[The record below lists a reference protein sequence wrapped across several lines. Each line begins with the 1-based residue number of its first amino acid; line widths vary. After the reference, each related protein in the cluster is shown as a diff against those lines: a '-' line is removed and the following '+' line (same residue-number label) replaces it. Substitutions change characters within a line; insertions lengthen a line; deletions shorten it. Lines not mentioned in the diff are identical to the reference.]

1 MSRKTRYRYTA
12 LAAVAATATLAV
24 AACSSSSSSSSSSP
38 PSSASSGSTSAASAA
53 STASSSSS
61 ASKSPVVFAAM
72 GPNSGSEYNPG
83 PQSTKNQYEALAAAW
98 NSVGGIDGHPIELN
112 FYDTESSAAVA
123 VQIVPKV
130 ESSGAKAFFS
140 CCFAAESQA
149 ADAKTSTEGPVTF
162 NADPNIPMPAGSYL
176 FDATMPA
183 TEGLAATEKFI
194 GLKGWK
200 KVALLTDTTP
210 GEDTAR
216 DSLTAAAAANGYSV
230 TTDQIFDVS
239 ATSLATQIAQIAAT
253 KPDAVVLWSVGPQI
267 ATAFSAIES
276 SSLANTPVLLADGDL
291 NLAILKKTASTLPA
305 NTYAPGAY
313 YLVAQSGGVPANE
326 AAVLKYFLK
335 AQGFTGSTDD
345 NVASYLVDSFNVAVA
360 ALEHLG
366 VNATNQQ
373 ILNYVQTLSGFQGIN
388 GVYHFSPANH
398 TGLSGLTM
406 GMVKVAPNTLD
417 LTPVANAGVTKLLSS
432 S

>member
-1 MSRKTRYRYTA
+1 MTRKTRYRYA
-12 LAAVAATATLAV
+12 GVAVLAAVTTLAA
-24 AACSSSSSSSSSSP
+24 AACSSSSSSSAP
-38 PSSASSGSTSAASAA
+38 PASASAA
-53 STASSSSS
+53 STAGSASTSAGAAS
-61 ASKSPVVFAAM
+61 ASKSPVIFAAM

-98 NSVGGIDGHPIELN
+98 NSVGGIDGHPIDLN

-130 ESSGAKAFFS
+130 EASGAKAFFS
-140 CCFAAESQA
+140 CCFAAESEA
-149 ADAKTSTEGPVTF
+149 ADAKTSTEGPITF
-162 NADPNIPMPAGSYL
+162 NADPNIPMPSGSYL

-216 DSLTAAAAANGYSV
+216 DSLTSAAAANGYTV

-239 ATSLATQIAQIAAT
+239 ATSLATQISQIAAT
-253 KPDAVVLWSVGPQI
+253 KPDAIVLWSVGPQI
-267 ATAFSAIES
+267 ATAFSAIAA
-276 SSLANTPVLLADGDL
+276 SSLAGTPVLLADGDL

-313 YLVAQSGGVPANE
+313 YLVAQSGGVPADE
-326 AAVLKYFLK
+326 AAVLTYFLK
-335 AQGFTGSTDD
+335 AQGFTGSTND
-345 NVASYLVDSFNVAVA
+345 NVASYIVDSFNVAVA
-360 ALEHLG
+360 AVAHLG
-366 VNATNQQ
+366 VNATSQQ

-388 GVYHFSPANH
+388 GVYHFSPSNH

-406 GMVKVAPNTLD
+406 GMVKVAPSTLD

>member
-1 MSRKTRYRYTA
+1 MTRKTRYRYA
-12 LAAVAATATLAV
+12 GVAVLAAVTTLAA
-24 AACSSSSSSSSSSP
+24 AACSSGSSSSAP
-38 PSSASSGSTSAASAA
+38 PASASAA
-53 STASSSSS
+53 STAGPASTSTGAAS
-61 ASKSPVVFAAM
+61 ASKSPVIFAAM

-98 NSVGGIDGHPIELN
+98 NSVGGIDGHPIQLD

-130 ESSGAKAFFS
+130 EASDAKAFFS
-140 CCFAAESQA
+140 CCFAAESEA
-149 ADAKTSTEGPVTF
+149 ADAKTSTEGPITF
-162 NADPNIPMPAGSYL
+162 NADPNIPMPSGSYL

-216 DSLTAAAAANGYSV
+216 DSLTSAAAANGYTV

-239 ATSLATQIAQIAAT
+239 ATSLATQISQIAAT
-253 KPDAVVLWSVGPQI
+253 KPDAIVLWSVGPQI
-267 ATAFSAIES
+267 ATAFSAIAA
-276 SSLANTPVLLADGDL
+276 SSLAGTPVLLADGDL

-313 YLVAQSGGVPANE
+313 YLVAQSGGVPADE
-326 AAVLKYFLK
+326 SAVLTYFLK
-335 AQGFTGSTDD
+335 AQGFTGTTND
-345 NVASYLVDSFNVAVA
+345 NVASYIVDSFNVAVA
-360 ALEHLG
+360 AIAHLG

-388 GVYHFSPANH
+388 GAYHFSPSNH

-406 GMVKVAPNTLD
+406 GMVKIAPSTLD

>member
-1 MSRKTRYRYTA
+1 MSWKPRYRY
-12 LAAVAATATLAV
+12 AAVAVLAAATTLAA
-24 AACSSSSSSSSSSP
+24 AACSSSSSSSSAP
-38 PSSASSGSTSAASAA
+38 ASASAA
-53 STASSSSS
+53 STAGAASSS
-61 ASKSPVVFAAM
+61 ASKSPVIFAAM

-112 FYDTESSAAVA
+112 FYDTESSAAAA

-130 ESSGAKAFFS
+130 EASGAKAFFS

-149 ADAKTSTEGPVTF
+149 ADAKTSTEGPITF

-183 TEGLAATEKFI
+183 TEGLTATEKFI

-216 DSLTAAAAANGYSV
+216 DSLTGAAAANGYSV
-230 TTDQIFDVS
+230 TTDQIFDVT
-239 ATSLATQIAQIAAT
+239 ATSLATQITQIAAT
-253 KPDAVVLWSVGPQI
+253 KPDAIVLWSVGPQI

-276 SSLANTPVLLADGDL
+276 SSLANKPVLLSDGDL
-291 NLAILKKTASTLPA
+291 NLAILGKTKSTLPA

-313 YLVAQSGGVPANE
+313 YLVAQSGGVPAKE

-335 AQGFTGSTDD
+335 AEGLTGNTND

-360 ALEHLG
+360 AVTKLG
-366 VNATNQQ
+366 VNATNAQL
-373 ILNYVQTLSGFQGIN
+373 LNYMQTLTGWQGIN
-388 GVYHFSPANH
+388 GVYHFSPVNH
-398 TGLSGLTM
+398 TGLSGLTE
-406 GMVKVAPNTLD
+406 GEVKIAPNTLD

>member
-1 MSRKTRYRYTA
+1 MTRKTRYRYA
-12 LAAVAATATLAV
+12 GVAVLAAVTTLAA
-24 AACSSSSSSSSSSP
+24 AACSSSSSSSAP
-38 PSSASSGSTSAASAA
+38 PASASAA
-53 STASSSSS
+53 STAGSASTSAGAAS
-61 ASKSPVVFAAM
+61 ASKSPVIFAAM

-98 NSVGGIDGHPIELN
+98 NSVGGIDGHPIDLN

-130 ESSGAKAFFS
+130 EASGAKAFFS
-140 CCFAAESQA
+140 CCFAAESEA
-149 ADAKTSTEGPVTF
+149 ADAKTSTEGPITF
-162 NADPNIPMPAGSYL
+162 NADPNIPMPSGSYL

-216 DSLTAAAAANGYSV
+216 DSLTSAAAANGYTV

-239 ATSLATQIAQIAAT
+239 ATSLATQISQIAAT
-253 KPDAVVLWSVGPQI
+253 KPDAIVLWSVGPQI
-267 ATAFSAIES
+267 ATAFSAIAA
-276 SSLANTPVLLADGDL
+276 SSLAGTPVLLADGDL

-313 YLVAQSGGVPANE
+313 YLVAQSGGVPADE
-326 AAVLKYFLK
+326 SAVLTYFLK
-335 AQGFTGSTDD
+335 AQGFTGTTND
-345 NVASYLVDSFNVAVA
+345 NVASYIVDSFNVAVA
-360 ALEHLG
+360 AIAHLG

-388 GVYHFSPANH
+388 GAYHFSPSNH

-406 GMVKVAPNTLD
+406 GMVKIAPSTLD

>member
-1 MSRKTRYRYTA
+1 MERKYRLGA
-12 LAAVAATATLAV
+12 IAVLAVSATVAAT
-24 AACSSSSSSSSSSP
+24 ACSSSSSSSS
-38 PSSASSGSTSAASAA
+38 ASTSAAGSSAA
-53 STASSSSS
+53 A
-61 ASKSPVVFAAM
+61 KSPVIFAAM

-98 NSVGGIDGHPIELN
+98 NSVGGIDGHPIQLN

-130 ESSGAKAFFS
+130 EASGAKVFFS
-140 CCFAAESQA
+140 CCFAAESEA
-149 ADAKTSTEGPVTF
+149 ADAKTSTEGPITF
-162 NADPNIPMPAGSYL
+162 NADPNIPMPSNSYL

-183 TEGLAATEKFI
+183 TEGLLATEKFI

-200 KVALLTDTTP
+200 RVALLTDTTP

-216 DSLTAAAAANGYSV
+216 DSLTSAAATDGYTV
-230 TTDQIFDVS
+230 TTDQIFDVT
-239 ATSLATQIAQIAAT
+239 ATSLATQIAKIAAT
-253 KPDAVVLWSVGPQI
+253 KPQAVVLWSVGPQI
-267 ATAFSAIES
+267 ATAFSALAAS
-276 SSLANTPVLLADGDL
+276 SIANVPVLLADGDL

-313 YLVAQSGGVPANE
+313 YLVAQQGGVPANE

-335 AQGFTGSTDD
+335 AQGFTGSTND
-345 NVASYLVDSFNVAVA
+345 NVASYIVDSFNVAVY

-388 GVYHFSPANH
+388 GVYHFSPGNH
-398 TGLSGLTM
+398 TGLSGLTE
-406 GMVKVAPNTLD
+406 GIVKIAPNTLD
-417 LTPVANAGVTKLLSS
+417 LTPVANAGVTELLSTQ
-432 S
+432 

>member
-1 MSRKTRYRYTA
+1 MTRKTRYRYA
-12 LAAVAATATLAV
+12 GVAVLAAVTTLAA
-24 AACSSSSSSSSSSP
+24 AACSSSSSSSAP
-38 PSSASSGSTSAASAA
+38 PASASAA
-53 STASSSSS
+53 STASPGSTSAGAAS
-61 ASKSPVVFAAM
+61 ASKSPVIFAAM

-98 NSVGGIDGHPIELN
+98 NSVGGIDGHPIQLN

-130 ESSGAKAFFS
+130 EASGAKAFFS

-149 ADAKTSTEGPVTF
+149 ADAKTSTEGPITF
-162 NADPNIPMPAGSYL
+162 NADPNIPMPSGSYL

-216 DSLTAAAAANGYSV
+216 DSLTSAAAANGYAV

-239 ATSLATQIAQIAAT
+239 ATSLATQISQIAAT
-253 KPDAVVLWSVGPQI
+253 KPDAIVLWSVGPQI
-267 ATAFSAIES
+267 ATAFSAIAAS
-276 SSLANTPVLLADGDL
+276 PLAGTPVLLADGDL
-291 NLAILKKTASTLPA
+291 NLAILKKTASTLPT

-313 YLVAQSGGVPANE
+313 YLVAEAGGVPAKE
-326 AAVLKYFLK
+326 AAVLKYFLN
-335 AQGFTGSTDD
+335 AEGLTGSTND

-360 ALEHLG
+360 ALAKLG
-366 VNATNQQ
+366 VDATNQQ
-373 ILNYVQTLSGFQGIN
+373 ILNYVQTLSGWTGIN
-388 GVYHFSPANH
+388 GVYHFSPGNH
-398 TGLSGLTM
+398 TGLSGLSE
-406 GMVKVAPNTLD
+406 GEVKIAPTSLD
-417 LTPVANAGVTKLLSS
+417 LTPVANSGVTKLLSS

>member
-1 MSRKTRYRYTA
+1 MDRKTRD
-12 LAAVAATATLAV
+12 AAVAVVAAATTLAA
-24 AACSSSSSSSSSSP
+24 AACSSS
-38 PSSASSGSTSAASAA
+38 
-53 STASSSSS
+53 ASSSSAASGGASSSS
-61 ASKSPVVFAAM
+61 AAKSPVILAAM

-98 NSVGGIDGHPIELN
+98 NSVGGIDGHPIQLN
-112 FYDTESSAAVA
+112 FYDTESSASIA

-130 ESSGAKAFFS
+130 EASGAKAFFS

-149 ADAKTSTEGPVTF
+149 ADAKTATEGPITF
-162 NADPNIPMPAGSYL
+162 NADPNIPMAANSYL

-216 DSLTAAAAANGYSV
+216 GSLTSAAAANGYSV

-239 ATSLATQIAQIAAT
+239 ATSLATQITQIAAT
-253 KPDAVVLWSVGPQI
+253 KPDAIVLWSVGPQI
-267 ATAFSAIES
+267 ATAFSAIAA
-276 SSLANTPVLLADGDL
+276 SSLAGTPVLLADGDL
-291 NLAILKKTASTLPA
+291 NLAILGKTKSTLPT
-305 NTYAPGAY
+305 NTYSPGAY
-313 YLVAQSGGVPANE
+313 YLVAQQGGVPAKE

-335 AQGFTGSTDD
+335 AEGFTGSTND
-345 NVASYLVDSFNVAVA
+345 NVASYIADSFNVAVA
-360 ALEHLG
+360 ALTKLG

-373 ILNYVQTLSGFQGIN
+373 LLNYLQTLSGWQGIN
-388 GVYHFSPANH
+388 GVYHFTPSNH
-398 TGLSGLTM
+398 TGLSGLTE
-406 GMVKVAPNTLD
+406 GMVKIAPDTLD
-417 LTPVANAGVTKLLSS
+417 LTAVANSGVTKLLSS
-432 S
+432 Q

>member
-1 MSRKTRYRYTA
+1 MTRKTRYRYA
-12 LAAVAATATLAV
+12 GVAVLAAVTTLAA
-24 AACSSSSSSSSSSP
+24 AACSSSSSSSAP
-38 PSSASSGSTSAASAA
+38 PASASAA
-53 STASSSSS
+53 STASPGSTSTGAAS
-61 ASKSPVVFAAM
+61 ASKSPVIFAAM

-98 NSVGGIDGHPIELN
+98 NSVGGVDGHPIQLN

-130 ESSGAKAFFS
+130 EASGAKAFFS
-140 CCFAAESQA
+140 CCFAAESEA
-149 ADAKTSTEGPVTF
+149 ADAKTSTEGPITF
-162 NADPNIPMPAGSYL
+162 NADPNIPMPSGSYL

-216 DSLTAAAAANGYSV
+216 DSLTAGAAANGYTV

-239 ATSLATQIAQIAAT
+239 ATSLATQISQIAAT
-253 KPDAVVLWSVGPQI
+253 KPDAIVLWSVGPQI
-267 ATAFSAIES
+267 ATAFSAIAA
-276 SSLANTPVLLADGDL
+276 SSLAGTPVLLADGDL
-291 NLAILKKTASTLPA
+291 NLAILKKTASTLPT

-313 YLVAQSGGVPANE
+313 YLVAQAGGVPAKE

-335 AQGFTGSTDD
+335 AEGLTGSAND

-360 ALEHLG
+360 AVEKLG

-373 ILNYVQTLSGFQGIN
+373 ILNYVQTLSGWTGIN
-388 GVYHFSPANH
+388 GVYHFSPGNH
-398 TGLSGLTM
+398 TGLSGLSE
-406 GMVKVAPNTLD
+406 GEVKIAPSSLD
-417 LTPVANAGVTKLLSS
+417 LTPVANSGVTKLLSS

>member
-1 MSRKTRYRYTA
+1 MTRKTRYRYA
-12 LAAVAATATLAV
+12 GVAVLAAVTTLAA
-24 AACSSSSSSSSSSP
+24 AACSSSSSSSAP
-38 PSSASSGSTSAASAA
+38 PASASAA
-53 STASSSSS
+53 STASAGSTSTGAAS
-61 ASKSPVVFAAM
+61 ASESPVIFAAM

-98 NSVGGIDGHPIELN
+98 NSVGGIDGHPIQLN

-130 ESSGAKAFFS
+130 EASGAKAFFS
-140 CCFAAESQA
+140 CCFAAESEA
-149 ADAKTSTEGPVTF
+149 ADAKTSTEGPITF
-162 NADPNIPMPAGSYL
+162 NADPNIPMPSGSYL

-216 DSLTAAAAANGYSV
+216 NSLTTAAAANGYTV

-239 ATSLATQIAQIAAT
+239 ATSLATQISQIAAT
-253 KPDAVVLWSVGPQI
+253 KPDAIVLWSVGPQI
-267 ATAFSAIES
+267 ATAFSAIAA
-276 SSLANTPVLLADGDL
+276 SSLAGTPVLLADGDL

-313 YLVAQSGGVPANE
+313 YLVAQAGGVPAKE
-326 AAVLKYFLK
+326 AAVLTYFLK
-335 AQGFTGSTDD
+335 AEGLTGSTND

-360 ALEHLG
+360 AVEKLG

-373 ILNYVQTLSGFQGIN
+373 ILNYVQTLSGWTGIN
-388 GVYHFSPANH
+388 GVYQFSPGNH
-398 TGLSGLTM
+398 TGLSGLSE
-406 GMVKVAPNTLD
+406 GEVKIAPNSLD
-417 LTPVANAGVTKLLSS
+417 LTAVANSGVTKLLSS

>member
-1 MSRKTRYRYTA
+1 MTRKTRYRYA
-12 LAAVAATATLAV
+12 GVAVLAAVTTLAA
-24 AACSSSSSSSSSSP
+24 AACSSSSSAGAP
-38 PSSASSGSTSAASAA
+38 PASASAA
-53 STASSSSS
+53 STAGSGSTSAGAAS

-98 NSVGGIDGHPIELN
+98 NSVGGIDGHPIQLN

-130 ESSGAKAFFS
+130 EASGAKAFFS

-149 ADAKTSTEGPVTF
+149 ADAKTSTEGPITF
-162 NADPNIPMPAGSYL
+162 NADPNIPMPSGSYL

-216 DSLTAAAAANGYSV
+216 DSLTGAAAANGYTV

-239 ATSLATQIAQIAAT
+239 ATSLATQVSQIAAT
-253 KPDAVVLWSVGPQI
+253 KPDAIVLWSVGPQI
-267 ATAFSAIES
+267 ATAFSAIAAS
-276 SSLANTPVLLADGDL
+276 PLAGTPVLLADGDL
-291 NLAILKKTASTLPA
+291 NLAILKKTASTLPT

-313 YLVAQSGGVPANE
+313 YLVAQAGGVPAKE

-335 AQGFTGSTDD
+335 AEGLTGSTND

-360 ALEHLG
+360 AVEKLG
-366 VNATNQQ
+366 VDATNQQ
-373 ILNYVQTLSGFQGIN
+373 ILNYVQTLSGWTGIN
-388 GVYHFSPANH
+388 GVYHFSPGNH
-398 TGLSGLTM
+398 TGLSGLSE
-406 GMVKVAPNTLD
+406 GEVKIAPTSLD
-417 LTPVANAGVTKLLSS
+417 LTPVANSGVTKLLSS

>member
-1 MSRKTRYRYTA
+1 MTRKTRYRYA
-12 LAAVAATATLAV
+12 GVAVLAAVTTLAA
-24 AACSSSSSSSSSSP
+24 AACSSSSSSSAP
-38 PSSASSGSTSAASAA
+38 PASASAA
-53 STASSSSS
+53 STAGPASTSPGAAS
-61 ASKSPVVFAAM
+61 ASKSPVIFAAM

-98 NSVGGIDGHPIELN
+98 NSVGGIDGHPIQLN

-130 ESSGAKAFFS
+130 EASGAKAFFS
-140 CCFAAESQA
+140 CCFAAESEA
-149 ADAKTSTEGPVTF
+149 ADAKTSTEGPITF
-162 NADPNIPMPAGSYL
+162 NADPNIPMPSGSYL

-216 DSLTAAAAANGYSV
+216 DSLTSAAAANGYTV

-239 ATSLATQIAQIAAT
+239 ATSLATQISQIAAT
-253 KPDAVVLWSVGPQI
+253 KPDAIVLWSVGPQI
-267 ATAFSAIES
+267 ATAFSAIAA
-276 SSLANTPVLLADGDL
+276 SSLAGTPVLLADGDL

-313 YLVAQSGGVPANE
+313 YLVAQSGGVPADE
-326 AAVLKYFLK
+326 SAVLTYFLK
-335 AQGFTGSTDD
+335 AQGFTGSTND
-345 NVASYLVDSFNVAVA
+345 NVASYIVDSFNVAVA
-360 ALEHLG
+360 AIAHLG

-388 GVYHFSPANH
+388 GAYHFSPSNH

-406 GMVKVAPNTLD
+406 GMVKIAPSTLD

>member
-1 MSRKTRYRYTA
+1 MTRTRYRKTRYAALTVLTA
-12 LAAVAATATLAV
+12 AATLAA
-24 AACSSSSSSSSSSP
+24 AACSSSSSS
-38 PSSASSGSTSAASAA
+38 PSAAAGASTPAATGSAGSAASG
-53 STASSSSS
+53 
-61 ASKSPVVFAAM
+61 SPVIFAAM

-83 PQSTKNQYEALAAAW
+83 PESTENQYEALAAAW
-98 NSVGGIDGHPIELN
+98 NSVGGIDGHPIKLN
-112 FYDTESSAAVA
+112 FYDTESSASVA

-130 ESSGAKAFFS
+130 EASGAKAFFS

-149 ADAKTSTEGPVTF
+149 ADAKTSTEGPITF
-162 NADPNIPMPAGSYL
+162 NADPNIAMPANSYL

-216 DSLTAAAAANGYSV
+216 NSLTGAAAANGYTV
-230 TTDQIFDVS
+230 TTDQIFDVT
-239 ATSLATQIAQIAAT
+239 ATSLATQITQIAAT
-253 KPDAVVLWSVGPQI
+253 KPDAIVLWSVGPQI
-267 ATAFSAIES
+267 STAFSAIAA

-291 NLAILKKTASTLPA
+291 NLAILKKTASTLPP

-313 YLVAQSGGVPANE
+313 YLVAQAGGVPAKE

-335 AQGFTGSTDD
+335 AEGLTGSTND

-360 ALEHLG
+360 AVTKLG

-373 ILNYVQTLSGFQGIN
+373 LLNYVQTLSGWTGIN
-388 GVYHFSPANH
+388 GVYRFSPSNH
-398 TGLSGLTM
+398 TGLAGLSE
-406 GMVKVAPNTLD
+406 GEVKIAPNSLD
-417 LTPVANAGVTKLLSS
+417 LTAVANSGVTKLLSNS
-432 S
+432 

>member
-1 MSRKTRYRYTA
+1 
-12 LAAVAATATLAV
+12 
-24 AACSSSSSSSSSSP
+24 
-38 PSSASSGSTSAASAA
+38 
-53 STASSSSS
+53 
-61 ASKSPVVFAAM
+61 M

-216 DSLTAAAAANGYSV
+216 DSLTSGAAANGYTV

-326 AAVLKYFLK
+326 AAVLKYFLN
-335 AQGFTGSTDD
+335 AEGLTGGTDD

-360 ALEHLG
+360 ALQHLG

-373 ILNYVQTLSGFQGIN
+373 ILSYVQTLSGFQGIN
-388 GVYHFSPANH
+388 GVYHFSPSNH
-398 TGLSGLTM
+398 TGLSGLTE
-406 GMVKVAPNTLD
+406 GIVKIAPNTLA
-417 LTPVANAGVTKLLSS
+417 LTPVANAGVTKLLSGS
-432 S
+432 

>member
-1 MSRKTRYRYTA
+1 MTRNTRYRY
-12 LAAVAATATLAV
+12 AAVAALAAATTLAA
-24 AACSSSSSSSSSSP
+24 AACSSG
-38 PSSASSGSTSAASAA
+38 SSASS
-53 STASSSSS
+53 STATGGATSS
-61 ASKSPVVFAAM
+61 ASKSPVIFAAM

-98 NSVGGIDGHPIELN
+98 NSVGGIDGHPIQLN

-130 ESSGAKAFFS
+130 EASGAKAFFS
-140 CCFAAESQA
+140 CCFAAESEA
-149 ADAKTSTEGPVTF
+149 ADAKTSSEGPITF
-162 NADPNIPMPAGSYL
+162 NADPNIAMPSGSYL

-183 TEGLAATEKFI
+183 TEGLTATEKFI

-216 DSLTAAAAANGYSV
+216 DSLTGAAAANGYTV

-239 ATSLATQIAQIAAT
+239 ATSLATQVAQIAAT
-253 KPDAVVLWSVGPQI
+253 KPDAIVLWSVGPQI
-267 ATAFSAIES
+267 ATAFSAIEA

-313 YLVAQSGGVPANE
+313 YLVAQQGGVPANE

-335 AQGFTGSTDD
+335 AEGLTGGTDD
-345 NVASYLVDSFNVAVA
+345 NVASYLVDSFNVAVEA
-360 ALEHLG
+360 VAKLG

-373 ILNYVQTLSGFQGIN
+373 LLDYMQTLTGWQGIN
-388 GVYHFSPANH
+388 GVYNFSPSNH
-398 TGLSGLTM
+398 TGLSGLTE
-406 GMVKVAPNTLD
+406 GEVKIAPDTLH
-417 LTPVANAGVTKLLSS
+417 LTPVANAGVTKLLSNA
-432 S
+432 

>member
-1 MSRKTRYRYTA
+1 MSRKARHRHAAIAAIAA
-12 LAAVAATATLAV
+12 LAATATLAV
-24 AACSSSSSSSSSSP
+24 AACSSSSSPSSSSP
-38 PSSASSGSTSAASAA
+38 ASSSATSAA
-53 STASSSSS
+53 STASPG

-216 DSLTAAAAANGYSV
+216 DSLTAGGAANGYTV

-253 KPDAVVLWSVGPQI
+253 KPDAVVIWSVGPQI

-373 ILNYVQTLSGFQGIN
+373 ILSYVQSLSGFQGIN
-388 GVYHFSPANH
+388 GVYHFSPSNH

-406 GMVKVAPNTLD
+406 GMVKIAPNTLD

>member
-12 LAAVAATATLAV
+12 IAALAATATLAV

-38 PSSASSGSTSAASAA
+38 SSSASSGSTSAPSAA
-53 STASSSSS
+53 SSS

-149 ADAKTSTEGPVTF
+149 ADAKTSTEGPITF
-162 NADPNIPMPAGSYL
+162 NADPNIPMPSGSYL

-216 DSLTAAAAANGYSV
+216 DSLTAGAAANGYSV

-239 ATSLATQIAQIAAT
+239 TTSLATQIAQIAAT

-291 NLAILKKTASTLPA
+291 NLAILKKTASTIPA

-313 YLVAQSGGVPANE
+313 YLVAQSGGVPADE
-326 AAVLKYFLK
+326 AAVLKYFLN
-335 AQGFTGSTDD
+335 AEGLTGGTDD

-360 ALEHLG
+360 ALQHLG

-373 ILNYVQTLSGFQGIN
+373 VLSYVQTLSGFQGIN
-388 GVYHFSPANH
+388 GVYHFSPSNH
-398 TGLSGLTM
+398 TGLSGLTE
-406 GMVKVAPNTLD
+406 GIVKIAPNTLA
-417 LTPVANAGVTKLLSS
+417 LTPVANSGVTKLLSTS
-432 S
+432 

>member
-1 MSRKTRYRYTA
+1 MTRKTRYRYA
-12 LAAVAATATLAV
+12 GVAVLAAVTTLAA
-24 AACSSSSSSSSSSP
+24 AACSSSSSSSP
-38 PSSASSGSTSAASAA
+38 PPASASAA
-53 STASSSSS
+53 STASSASTSTGAAS
-61 ASKSPVVFAAM
+61 ASKSPVIFAAM

-98 NSVGGIDGHPIELN
+98 NSVGGVDGHPIQLN

-130 ESSGAKAFFS
+130 EASGAKAFFS
-140 CCFAAESQA
+140 CCFAAESEA
-149 ADAKTSTEGPVTF
+149 ADAKTSTEGPITF
-162 NADPNIPMPAGSYL
+162 NADPNIPMPSGSYL

-216 DSLTAAAAANGYSV
+216 NSLTAGAAANGYTV

-239 ATSLATQIAQIAAT
+239 ATSLATQISQIAAT
-253 KPDAVVLWSVGPQI
+253 KPDAIVLWSVGPQI
-267 ATAFSAIES
+267 ATAFSAIAA
-276 SSLANTPVLLADGDL
+276 SSLAGTPVLLADGDL
-291 NLAILKKTASTLPA
+291 NLAILKKTASTLPT

-313 YLVAQSGGVPANE
+313 YLVAQAGGVPAKE

-335 AQGFTGSTDD
+335 AEGLSGSAND

-360 ALEHLG
+360 AVEKLG

-373 ILNYVQTLSGFQGIN
+373 ILNYVQTLSGWTGIN
-388 GVYHFSPANH
+388 GLYHFSPGNH
-398 TGLSGLTM
+398 TGLSGLSE
-406 GMVKVAPNTLD
+406 GEVKIAPSTLD
-417 LTPVANAGVTKLLSS
+417 LTPVANSGVTTLLSS

>member
-1 MSRKTRYRYTA
+1 MTRKTRYRYA
-12 LAAVAATATLAV
+12 GVAVLAAVTTLAA
-24 AACSSSSSSSSSSP
+24 AACSSSSSSSAP
-38 PSSASSGSTSAASAA
+38 PASASAA
-53 STASSSSS
+53 STAGSASTSAGAAS
-61 ASKSPVVFAAM
+61 ASKSPVIFAAM

-98 NSVGGIDGHPIELN
+98 NSVGGIDGHPIQLN

-130 ESSGAKAFFS
+130 EASGAKAFFS
-140 CCFAAESQA
+140 CCFAAESEA
-149 ADAKTSTEGPVTF
+149 ADAKTSTEGPITF

-183 TEGLAATEKFI
+183 TEGLTATEKFI

-216 DSLTAAAAANGYSV
+216 DSLTSAAAANGYAV

-239 ATSLATQIAQIAAT
+239 ATSLATQISQIAAT
-253 KPDAVVLWSVGPQI
+253 KPDAIVLWSVGPQI
-267 ATAFSAIES
+267 ATAFSAIAAS
-276 SSLANTPVLLADGDL
+276 PLAGTPVLLADGDL

-313 YLVAQSGGVPANE
+313 YLVAQSGGVPAKE

-345 NVASYLVDSFNVAVA
+345 NVASYLVNSFNVAVA
-360 ALEHLG
+360 ALQHLG

-388 GVYHFSPANH
+388 GAYHFSPSNH

-406 GMVKVAPNTLD
+406 GMVKIAPNTLD
-417 LTPVANAGVTKLLSS
+417 LAPVADAGVTKLLSS

>member
-1 MSRKTRYRYTA
+1 MTRKTRYRYA
-12 LAAVAATATLAV
+12 GVAVLAAVTTLAA
-24 AACSSSSSSSSSSP
+24 AACSSGSSSGAP
-38 PSSASSGSTSAASAA
+38 PASASAASTAGPASTSTSAASA
-53 STASSSSS
+53 
-61 ASKSPVVFAAM
+61 SKSPVIFAAM

-98 NSVGGIDGHPIELN
+98 NSVGGIDGHPIQLD

-130 ESSGAKAFFS
+130 EASDAKAFFS
-140 CCFAAESQA
+140 CCFAAESEA
-149 ADAKTSTEGPVTF
+149 ADAKTSTEGPITF
-162 NADPNIPMPAGSYL
+162 NADPNIPMPSGSYL

-210 GEDTAR
+210 GEETAR
-216 DSLTAAAAANGYSV
+216 NSLTSAAGANGYTV

-239 ATSLATQIAQIAAT
+239 ATSLATQISQIAAT
-253 KPDAVVLWSVGPQI
+253 KPDAIVLWSVGPQI
-267 ATAFSAIES
+267 ATAFSAIAA
-276 SSLANTPVLLADGDL
+276 SSLAGTPVLLADGDL

-313 YLVAQSGGVPANE
+313 YLVAQSGGVPADE
-326 AAVLKYFLK
+326 AAVLTYFLK
-335 AQGFTGSTDD
+335 AQGFTGSTND
-345 NVASYLVDSFNVAVA
+345 NVASYIVDSFNVAVA
-360 ALEHLG
+360 AVAHLG

-388 GVYHFSPANH
+388 GAYHFSPSNH

-406 GMVKVAPNTLD
+406 GMVKIAPSTLD

>member
-1 MSRKTRYRYTA
+1 MTRKTRYRYAGVAVLAVVTA
-12 LAAVAATATLAV
+12 LAA
-24 AACSSSSSSSSSSP
+24 AACSSSSSSSAP
-38 PSSASSGSTSAASAA
+38 PASASAA
-53 STASSSSS
+53 STASPASTSTGAASP
-61 ASKSPVVFAAM
+61 SKSPVIFAAM

-98 NSVGGIDGHPIELN
+98 NSVGGIDGHPIQLN

-130 ESSGAKAFFS
+130 EASGAKAFFS
-140 CCFAAESQA
+140 CCFAAESEA
-149 ADAKTSTEGPVTF
+149 ADAKTSADGPITF
-162 NADPNIPMPAGSYL
+162 NADPNIAMPSGSYL

-216 DSLTAAAAANGYSV
+216 NSLTSAAAADGYTV

-239 ATSLATQIAQIAAT
+239 ATSLATQISQIAAT
-253 KPDAVVLWSVGPQI
+253 KPDAIVLWSVGPQI
-267 ATAFSAIES
+267 ATAFSAIAA
-276 SSLANTPVLLADGDL
+276 SSLAGTPVLLADGDL

-313 YLVAQSGGVPANE
+313 YLVAQSGGVPADE
-326 AAVLKYFLK
+326 SAVLAYFLK
-335 AQGFTGSTDD
+335 AQGFTGSTND
-345 NVASYLVDSFNVAVA
+345 NVASYIVDSFNVAVA
-360 ALEHLG
+360 AIAHLG

-373 ILNYVQTLSGFQGIN
+373 ILSYVQTLSGFGGIN
-388 GVYHFSPANH
+388 GVYHFSPSNH

-406 GMVKVAPNTLD
+406 GMVKIAPSTLD
-417 LTPVANAGVTKLLSS
+417 LTPVANAGVTTLLSS

>member
-1 MSRKTRYRYTA
+1 MTRKTRYRYA
-12 LAAVAATATLAV
+12 GVAVLAAVTTLAA
-24 AACSSSSSSSSSSP
+24 AACSSGSSSSAP
-38 PSSASSGSTSAASAA
+38 PASASAA
-53 STASSSSS
+53 STAGPASTSTGAAS
-61 ASKSPVVFAAM
+61 ASKSPVIFAAM

-98 NSVGGIDGHPIELN
+98 NSVGGIDGHPIQLN

-130 ESSGAKAFFS
+130 EASGAKAFFS
-140 CCFAAESQA
+140 CCFAAESEA
-149 ADAKTSTEGPVTF
+149 ADAKTSTEGPITF
-162 NADPNIPMPAGSYL
+162 NADPNIPMPSGSYL

-216 DSLTAAAAANGYSV
+216 DSLTSAAGPNGYRV

-239 ATSLATQIAQIAAT
+239 ATSLATQISQIAAT
-253 KPDAVVLWSVGPQI
+253 KPDAIVLWSVGPQI
-267 ATAFSAIES
+267 ATAFSAIAA
-276 SSLANTPVLLADGDL
+276 SSLAGTPVLLADGDL
-291 NLAILKKTASTLPA
+291 NLAILKKTASTLPG

-313 YLVAQSGGVPANE
+313 YLVAQSGGVPADE
-326 AAVLKYFLK
+326 AAVLTYFLK
-335 AQGFTGSTDD
+335 AQGFTGSTND
-345 NVASYLVDSFNVAVA
+345 NVASYIVDSFNVAVA
-360 ALEHLG
+360 AVAHLG

-388 GVYHFSPANH
+388 GAYHFSPSNH

-406 GMVKVAPNTLD
+406 GMVKIAPSTLD

>member
-1 MSRKTRYRYTA
+1 MTRKTRYRYA
-12 LAAVAATATLAV
+12 GVAVLAAVTTLAA
-24 AACSSSSSSSSSSP
+24 AACSSSSSSSAP
-38 PSSASSGSTSAASAA
+38 PASASAA
-53 STASSSSS
+53 STASAGSTSTGAAS
-61 ASKSPVVFAAM
+61 ASESPVIFAAM

-98 NSVGGIDGHPIELN
+98 NSVGGIDGHPIQLN

-130 ESSGAKAFFS
+130 EASGAKAFFS
-140 CCFAAESQA
+140 CCFAAESEA
-149 ADAKTSTEGPVTF
+149 ADAKTSTEGPITF
-162 NADPNIPMPAGSYL
+162 NADPNIPMPSGSYL

-216 DSLTAAAAANGYSV
+216 NSLTTAAAANGYTV

-239 ATSLATQIAQIAAT
+239 ATSLATQISQIAAT
-253 KPDAVVLWSVGPQI
+253 KPDAIVLWSVGPQI
-267 ATAFSAIES
+267 ATAFSAIAA
-276 SSLANTPVLLADGDL
+276 SSLAGTPVLLADGDL
-291 NLAILKKTASTLPA
+291 NLAILKKTASTLPT

-313 YLVAQSGGVPANE
+313 YLVAQAGGVPAKE
-326 AAVLKYFLK
+326 AAVLKYFLN
-335 AQGFTGSTDD
+335 AEGLSGSAND

-360 ALEHLG
+360 AVEKLG

-373 ILNYVQTLSGFQGIN
+373 ILNYVQTLSGWTGIN
-388 GVYHFSPANH
+388 GLYHFSPGNH
-398 TGLSGLTM
+398 TGLSGLSE
-406 GMVKVAPNTLD
+406 GEVKIAPSTLD
-417 LTPVANAGVTKLLSS
+417 LTPVANSGVTTLLSS

>member
-1 MSRKTRYRYTA
+1 MTRKTRYRYA
-12 LAAVAATATLAV
+12 GVAVLAAVTTLAA
-24 AACSSSSSSSSSSP
+24 AACSSSSSSSAP
-38 PSSASSGSTSAASAA
+38 PASASAA
-53 STASSSSS
+53 STAGSASTSAGAAS
-61 ASKSPVVFAAM
+61 ASKSPVIFAAM

-98 NSVGGIDGHPIELN
+98 NSVGGIDGHPIQLN

-130 ESSGAKAFFS
+130 EASGAKAFFS

-149 ADAKTSTEGPVTF
+149 ADAKTSTEGPITF
-162 NADPNIPMPAGSYL
+162 NADPNIPMPSGSYL

-216 DSLTAAAAANGYSV
+216 DSLTSAAAANGYAV

-239 ATSLATQIAQIAAT
+239 ATSLATQISQIAAT
-253 KPDAVVLWSVGPQI
+253 KPDAIVLWSVGPQI
-267 ATAFSAIES
+267 ATAFSAIAA
-276 SSLANTPVLLADGDL
+276 SSLAGTPVLLADGDL
-291 NLAILKKTASTLPA
+291 NLAILKKTASTLPT

-313 YLVAQSGGVPANE
+313 YLVAEAGGVPAKE
-326 AAVLKYFLK
+326 AAVLKYFLN
-335 AQGFTGSTDD
+335 AEGLTGSTND

-360 ALEHLG
+360 ALAKLG
-366 VNATNQQ
+366 VDATNQQ
-373 ILNYVQTLSGFQGIN
+373 ILNYVQTLSGWTGIN
-388 GVYHFSPANH
+388 GVYHFSPGNH
-398 TGLSGLTM
+398 TGLSGLSE
-406 GMVKVAPNTLD
+406 GEVKIAPTSLD
-417 LTPVANAGVTKLLSS
+417 LTPVANSGVTKLLSS

>member
-1 MSRKTRYRYTA
+1 MTRKTRYRYA
-12 LAAVAATATLAV
+12 GVAVLAAVTTLAA
-24 AACSSSSSSSSSSP
+24 AACSSSSSSSP
-38 PSSASSGSTSAASAA
+38 PTASASAA
-53 STASSSSS
+53 STASSGSTSTGAAA
-61 ASKSPVVFAAM
+61 ASKSPVIFAAM

-98 NSVGGIDGHPIELN
+98 NSVGGIDGHPIQLN

-130 ESSGAKAFFS
+130 EASGAKAFFS
-140 CCFAAESQA
+140 CCFAAESEA
-149 ADAKTSTEGPVTF
+149 ADAKTSTEGPITF
-162 NADPNIPMPAGSYL
+162 NADPNIPMPSGSYL

-216 DSLTAAAAANGYSV
+216 NSLTSAAAANGYTV

-239 ATSLATQIAQIAAT
+239 ATSLATQISQIAAT
-253 KPDAVVLWSVGPQI
+253 KPDAIVLWSVGPQI
-267 ATAFSAIES
+267 ATAFSAIAA
-276 SSLANTPVLLADGDL
+276 SSLAGTPVLLADGDL

-313 YLVAQSGGVPANE
+313 YLVAQSGGVPADE
-326 AAVLKYFLK
+326 SAVLKYFLK
-335 AQGFTGSTDD
+335 AQGFTGSTND
-345 NVASYLVDSFNVAVA
+345 NVASYIVDSFNVAVA
-360 ALEHLG
+360 AIAHLG

-388 GVYHFSPANH
+388 GVYHFSPSNH

-406 GMVKVAPNTLD
+406 GMVKIAPSTLD
-417 LTPVANAGVTKLLSS
+417 LTPVANAGVTTLLSS

>member
-1 MSRKTRYRYTA
+1 MTRKTRYRYA
-12 LAAVAATATLAV
+12 GVAVLAAVSTLAA
-24 AACSSSSSSSSSSP
+24 AACSSSSSSSAP
-38 PSSASSGSTSAASAA
+38 PASASAA
-53 STASSSSS
+53 STARSGSTSTGAAS
-61 ASKSPVVFAAM
+61 ASESPVIFAAM

-98 NSVGGIDGHPIELN
+98 NSVGGIDGHPIQLN

-130 ESSGAKAFFS
+130 EASGAKAFFS
-140 CCFAAESQA
+140 CCFAAESEA
-149 ADAKTSTEGPVTF
+149 ADAKTSTEGPITF
-162 NADPNIPMPAGSYL
+162 NADPNIPMPSGSYL

-216 DSLTAAAAANGYSV
+216 NSLTAAAAANGYTV

-239 ATSLATQIAQIAAT
+239 ATSLATQISQIAAT

-267 ATAFSAIES
+267 ATAFSAIAA
-276 SSLANTPVLLADGDL
+276 SSLAGTPVLLADGDL
-291 NLAILKKTASTLPA
+291 NLAILKKTASTLPT

-313 YLVAQSGGVPANE
+313 YLVAQAGGVPAKE
-326 AAVLKYFLK
+326 AAVLTYFLK
-335 AQGFTGSTDD
+335 AEGLTGSTND

-360 ALEHLG
+360 ALEKLG

-373 ILNYVQTLSGFQGIN
+373 ILDYVQTLSGWTGIN
-388 GVYHFSPANH
+388 GVYHFSPGNH
-398 TGLSGLTM
+398 TGLSGLSE
-406 GMVKVAPNTLD
+406 GEVKIAPSSLD
-417 LTPVANAGVTKLLSS
+417 LTPVANSGVTKLLSNS
-432 S
+432 

>member
-1 MSRKTRYRYTA
+1 MTRKTRYRYA
-12 LAAVAATATLAV
+12 GVAVLAAVTTLAA
-24 AACSSSSSSSSSSP
+24 AACSSGSSSSAP
-38 PSSASSGSTSAASAA
+38 PASASAA
-53 STASSSSS
+53 STAGPASTSTGAAS
-61 ASKSPVVFAAM
+61 ASKSPVIFAAM

-98 NSVGGIDGHPIELN
+98 NSVGGIDGHPIQLD

-130 ESSGAKAFFS
+130 EASDAKAFFS
-140 CCFAAESQA
+140 CCFAAESEA
-149 ADAKTSTEGPVTF
+149 ADAKTSTEGPITF
-162 NADPNIPMPAGSYL
+162 NADPNIPMPSGSYL

-216 DSLTAAAAANGYSV
+216 DSLTSAAGANGYTV

-239 ATSLATQIAQIAAT
+239 ATSLATQISQIAAT
-253 KPDAVVLWSVGPQI
+253 KPDAIVLWSVGPQI
-267 ATAFSAIES
+267 ATAFSAIAA
-276 SSLANTPVLLADGDL
+276 SSLAGTPVLLADGDL

-313 YLVAQSGGVPANE
+313 YLVAQSGGVPADE
-326 AAVLKYFLK
+326 AAVLTYFLK
-335 AQGFTGSTDD
+335 AQGFTGSTND
-345 NVASYLVDSFNVAVA
+345 NVASYIVDSFNVAVA
-360 ALEHLG
+360 AVAHLG

-388 GVYHFSPANH
+388 GAYHFSPSNH

-406 GMVKVAPNTLD
+406 GMVKIAPSTLD

>member
-1 MSRKTRYRYTA
+1 MTRKTRYRYA
-12 LAAVAATATLAV
+12 GVAVLAAVTTLAA
-24 AACSSSSSSSSSSP
+24 AACSSSSSSGAP
-38 PSSASSGSTSAASAA
+38 PASASAA
-53 STASSSSS
+53 STASSGSTSTGAAS
-61 ASKSPVVFAAM
+61 ASESPVIFAAM

-130 ESSGAKAFFS
+130 EASGAKAFFS
-140 CCFAAESQA
+140 CCFAAESEA
-149 ADAKTSTEGPVTF
+149 ADAKTSTEGPITF
-162 NADPNIPMPAGSYL
+162 NADPNIAMPAGSYL

-210 GEDTAR
+210 GEDSAR
-216 DSLTAAAAANGYSV
+216 GSLTAAAAANGYTV

-239 ATSLATQIAQIAAT
+239 ATSLATQISQIAAT
-253 KPDAVVLWSVGPQI
+253 KPDAIVLWSVGPQI
-267 ATAFSAIES
+267 ATAFSAIAA
-276 SSLANTPVLLADGDL
+276 SSLAGTPVLLADGDL
-291 NLAILKKTASTLPA
+291 NLAILKKTASTLPT

-313 YLVAQSGGVPANE
+313 YLVAQAGGVPAKE
-326 AAVLKYFLK
+326 AAVLKYFLN
-335 AQGFTGSTDD
+335 AEGLSGSTND

-360 ALEHLG
+360 AVEKLG

-373 ILNYVQTLSGFQGIN
+373 ILNYVQTLSGWTGIN
-388 GVYHFSPANH
+388 GEYHFSPGNH
-398 TGLSGLTM
+398 TGLSGLSE
-406 GMVKVAPNTLD
+406 GEVKIAPSTLD
-417 LTPVANAGVTKLLSS
+417 LTPVANSGVTKLLSS

>member
-1 MSRKTRYRYTA
+1 MGRRAR
-12 LAAVAATATLAV
+12 LAAAAFLAVSATAAATA
-24 AACSSSSSSSSSSP
+24 C
-38 PSSASSGSTSAASAA
+38 SSGSPGAAAGSGAG
-53 STASSSSS
+53 SGQGSS
-61 ASKSPVVFAAM
+61 AGGAASPVVFAAM
-72 GPNSGSEYNPG
+72 GPNSGPEYNPG

-98 NSVGGIDGHPIELN
+98 NSVGGIDGHPIRLD

-140 CCFAAESQA
+140 CCFAAESEA
-149 ADAKTSTEGPVTF
+149 ADAKTGTEGPITF
-162 NADPNIPMPAGSYL
+162 NADPNIAMPPGSYL

-183 TEGLAATEKFI
+183 TEGLTATEKFI

-200 KVALLTDTTP
+200 RVALLTDTTP

-216 DSLTAAAAANGYSV
+216 ASLTAGAAANGYTV
-230 TTDQIFDVS
+230 VTDQIFDVT
-239 ATSLATQIAQIAAT
+239 AASLATQVAKIAAA
-253 KPDAVVLWSVGPQI
+253 KPDAIVLWSVGPQI
-267 ATAFSAIES
+267 ATAFSALAAS
-276 SSLANTPVLLADGDL
+276 SVAGVPVLLADGDL

-313 YLVAQSGGVPANE
+313 YLVAQQGGIPAKE
-326 AAVLKYFLK
+326 AAVLRYFLR
-335 AQGFTGSTDD
+335 AQGFTGSTND
-345 NVASYLVDSFNVAVA
+345 NVASYIVDSFNVAVD

-373 ILNYVQTLSGFQGIN
+373 IRSYVEHLSGFQGIN
-388 GVYHFSPANH
+388 GVYHFSPGNH

-406 GMVKVAPNTLD
+406 GMVKIAPKSLA
-417 LTPVANAGVTKLLSS
+417 LTPVANAGVTRLLSPQ
-432 S
+432 

>member
-1 MSRKTRYRYTA
+1 MTRKTRYRYA
-12 LAAVAATATLAV
+12 GVAVLAAVTTLAA
-24 AACSSSSSSSSSSP
+24 AACSSGSSSSAP
-38 PSSASSGSTSAASAA
+38 PASASAA
-53 STASSSSS
+53 STAGPASTSTGAAS
-61 ASKSPVVFAAM
+61 ASKSPVIFAAM

-98 NSVGGIDGHPIELN
+98 NSVGGIDGHPIQLD

-130 ESSGAKAFFS
+130 EASDAKAFFS
-140 CCFAAESQA
+140 CCFAAESEA
-149 ADAKTSTEGPVTF
+149 ADAKTSTEGPITF
-162 NADPNIPMPAGSYL
+162 NADPNIPMPSGSYL

-210 GEDTAR
+210 GEETAR
-216 DSLTAAAAANGYSV
+216 NSLTSAAGANGYTV

-239 ATSLATQIAQIAAT
+239 ATSLATQISQIAAT
-253 KPDAVVLWSVGPQI
+253 KPDAIVLWSVGPQI
-267 ATAFSAIES
+267 ATAFSAIAA
-276 SSLANTPVLLADGDL
+276 SSLAGTPVLLADGDL

-313 YLVAQSGGVPANE
+313 YLVAQSGGVPADE
-326 AAVLKYFLK
+326 AAVLTYFLK
-335 AQGFTGSTDD
+335 AQGFTGTTND
-345 NVASYLVDSFNVAVA
+345 NVASYIVDSFNVAVA
-360 ALEHLG
+360 AVAHLG
-366 VNATNQQ
+366 VNATSQQ

-388 GVYHFSPANH
+388 GAYHFSPSNH

-406 GMVKVAPNTLD
+406 GMVKIAPSTLD